1 MGGWGG
7 FGIFKTRCNNSTLC
21 VNRVHEVCF
30 LFYPHQTIVGEP
42 HNFHAAYSCRFTT
55 SIPLLVKHD
64 DRRFRPVR
72 SLHLAKLNKF
82 NLKEKRI

>member
-1 MGGWGG
+1 MGCWGG
-7 FGIFKTRCNNSTLC
+7 FGIFNTRCNNSTLC
-21 VNRVHEVCF
+21 VNCVHKVCF

-42 HNFHAAYSCRFTT
+42 HNFHAAL
-55 SIPLLVKHD
+55 PLLPLVKQD

-72 SLHLAKLNKF
+72 SLHPAKLNKF